1 MQNPLNTGASDRGIK
16 KGEPIETDALIVGA
30 GPVGLFQV
38 FQLGLLSIKAQVVD
52 ALPHPGGQCMALY
65 PDKPI
70 YDIPGLLATTGRELT
85 ERLLKQ
91 TAPMGAVF
99 HLGQEVSAVEQR
111 SDGRFDVQTSKGTLF
126 VSKTIFIAAGV
137 GAFQPRRLHLEG
149 LAKFEGKQVF
159 YSAGASADFAGKHL
173 VIVGGDETAIDWA
186 LNLAGEGPLGAAS
199 VTLVHRRDNFQA
211 APASVARMRALH
223 TSGDIKLV
231 IGQPTAWHEHHAQ
244 LTQLDVTNAD
254 GVSLQVSLDA
264 MLVSLGL
271 SPKLGPLANW
281 GLDMERKQLR
291 VDTEKFSTSVAGIFA
306 VGDINTY
313 PGKKKLILCGFHEC
327 ALAAYGAA
335 ALIFPDQSIQLQYT
349 TTSTKLHKLLGVSV
363 SPDEVLD

>member
-38 FQLGLLSIKAQVVD
+38 FQLGLLSIKAHVVD
-52 ALPHPGGQCMALY
+52 ALPHQGGQCMALY

-363 SPDEVLD
+363 PSDEVLD

>member
-1 MQNPLNTGASDRGIK
+1 MQNPLNTGASERGIK

-38 FQLGLLSIKAQVVD
+38 FQLGLLSIKAHVVD
-52 ALPHPGGQCMALY
+52 ALHHPGGQCMALY

-159 YSAGASADFAGKHL
+159 YSAGAFADFAGKHL

-186 LNLAGEGPLGAAS
+186 LNLAGEGPFRAAS

-211 APASVARMRALH
+211 APALVARMRALH

-335 ALIFPDQSIQLQYT
+335 ELIFPDQSIQLQYT

-363 SPDEVLD
+363 PPDEVLD